1 MLQYFSV
8 FTIFLTEMFK
18 IFLQNKIEAITNTLV
33 FDGMGQ
39 RTDVIFQILELTPA
53 GNESVSSVFPS
64 LYTIL
69 TTKIIN

>member
-1 MLQYFSV
+1 
-8 FTIFLTEMFK
+8 MFK